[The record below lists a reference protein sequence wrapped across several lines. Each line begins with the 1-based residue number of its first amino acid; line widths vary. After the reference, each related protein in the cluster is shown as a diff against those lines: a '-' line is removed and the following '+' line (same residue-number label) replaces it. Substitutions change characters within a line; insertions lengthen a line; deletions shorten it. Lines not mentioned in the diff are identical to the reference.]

1 MKIAFILPSLK
12 NQGPIIV
19 AKDIIVGLINKVDNI
34 DVYYFDKEEKEI
46 DFACNTYHISFF
58 EKIDFNKYDV
68 VHTHMLRPD
77 MYIWYHRKKH
87 HKCKFIST
95 LHQIIYDNLKG
106 NYNKLTA
113 FIFEKIWVKIL
124 NKQDSIVYLTY
135 IMANL
140 YKNRIQIPFQVIY
153 NGRSYDKRMIDAFVD
168 EENQILEIKRQF
180 KVIGTHCLLT
190 KRKGVHQSILALK
203 YLPDYFFIV
212 VGDGME
218 LESLKN
224 LAKQENVYNRCL
236 FLGYKKNAISY
247 LKYFD
252 VYLATSYSEGFSLSL
267 IETGQCSLPT
277 VCSNIEIFKE
287 QYNETE
293 VVFYEID
300 NIPSLADAIKKAYN
314 HREQYATNIYKRAI
328 EDYSIEKMSTQY
340 LELYSK
346 R

>member
-1 MKIAFILPSLK
+1 
-12 NQGPIIV
+12 
-19 AKDIIVGLINKVDNI
+19 
-34 DVYYFDKEEKEI
+34 
-46 DFACNTYHISFF
+46 
-58 EKIDFNKYDV
+58 
-68 VHTHMLRPD
+68 MLRPD
-77 MYIWYHRKKH
+77 LYIWYHRKKTD
-87 HKCKFIST
+87 KCKFVST
-95 LHQIIYDNLKG
+95 LHRIIYDNLKG
-106 NYNKLTA
+106 NYNKLIA
-113 FIFEKIWVKIL
+113 YIFKKIWVKTL
-124 NKQDSIVYLTY
+124 NKQDFIVYLTHL
-135 IMANL
+135 MANT
-140 YKNRIQIPFQVIY
+140 YKNRIHKPYQVIY
-153 NGRSYDKRMIDAFVD
+153 NGRAYQKEKIEAKVD
-168 EENQILEIKRQF
+168 EESQILDIKKQF

-190 KRKGVHQSILALK
+190 KRKGVHQTILALK
-203 YLPDYFFIV
+203 HLPDYFFIV

-224 LAKQENVYNRCL
+224 LARQENVYNRCL

-252 VYLATSYSEGFSLSL
+252 VYVATSYSEGFSLSL

-314 HREQYATNIYKRAI
+314 HKEQYATNIYKRAI

>member
-34 DVYYFDKEEKEI
+34 DIYYFDKEEKEV

-87 HKCKFIST
+87 HNCKFIST

-140 YKNRIQIPFQVIY
+140 YKNRIRIPFQVIY
-153 NGRSYDKRMIDAFVD
+153 NGRSYHKRMIDAIVD

-224 LAKQENVYNRCL
+224 LARQENVYNRCL

-252 VYLATSYSEGFSLSL
+252 VYVATSYSEGFSLSL

-287 QYNETE
+287 QYNESE

-314 HREQYATNIYKRAI
+314 HKEQYATNIYKRAI